1 MDENQHE
8 EKNQQE
14 DRRAVRRKRRIRN
27 QIISYI
33 VVIALLGATGA
44 GVLYGLKD
52 IAARKKVAD
61 AAKQSEQAAVDNLVK
76 DEGEIKVPESSV
88 TPVTEPTQEQKLDEM
103 INEAVIN
110 VMPLEDKVAGLF
122 IVTPESITNVSAAVM
137 AGEGTQKAL
146 SQYAVGGLI
155 YFEKNILSEDQFRE
169 MISNTQLYT
178 RYPLFL
184 AVDEEGGRVS
194 RLSNQGIGTK
204 VDAAAVIGQNGAD
217 RAYQTG
223 VTMGSN
229 LSGIGLNLNLAPVAD
244 IRIGENSYMGDRTYG
259 TDPQA
264 VGPVVAGVV
273 QGIQSQGVS
282 ACLKHFPGMGSTVQD
297 PHNEIAGTDRTEAQF
312 RAEEFPVFQTGIDS
326 GVKMV
331 MISNISAPA
340 LSGDDLPCVF
350 SEAVIG
356 ILRNEMGFEGVV
368 ISDAMNMSAV
378 SDYYDSAE
386 AAIMAIKAGCD
397 MILMPE
403 DFAEAYNGVL
413 EAVRNGTISEERIND
428 SLRRIYRIKYANKIG
443 Q

>member
-76 DEGEIKVPESSV
+76 DEGEIKVPESSA
-88 TPVTEPTQEQKLDEM
+88 TPVTESTQEQKLDEM

>member
-76 DEGEIKVPESSV
+76 DEGEIKVPESSA
-88 TPVTEPTQEQKLDEM
+88 TPVTESTQEQKLDEM

-122 IVTPESITNVSAAVM
+122 IVTPESITNVSAALM

>member
-1 MDENQHE
+1 M
-8 EKNQQE
+8 
-14 DRRAVRRKRRIRN
+14 
-27 QIISYI
+27 
-33 VVIALLGATGA
+33 
-44 GVLYGLKD
+44 LYGLKD
-52 IAARKKVAD
+52 ITARKKVAD

-76 DEGEIKVPESSV
+76 DEGEIKVPESSA
-88 TPVTEPTQEQKLDEM
+88 TPVTESTQEQKLDEM

>member
-76 DEGEIKVPESSV
+76 DEGEIKVPESSA
-88 TPVTEPTQEQKLDEM
+88 TPVTESTQEQKLDEM

-204 VDAAAVIGQNGAD
+204 VDDAAVIGQNGAD

>member
-76 DEGEIKVPESSV
+76 DEGEIKVPESSA
-88 TPVTEPTQEQKLDEM
+88 TPVTESTQEQKLDEM

-122 IVTPESITNVSAAVM
+122 IVTPESITNVSAAVI

>member
-14 DRRAVRRKRRIRN
+14 DRKAVRRKRRIRN

-52 IAARKKVAD
+52 ITARKKVAD

>member
-76 DEGEIKVPESSV
+76 DEGEIKVPESSA
-88 TPVTEPTQEQKLDEM
+88 TPVTESTQEQKLDEM

-282 ACLKHFPGMGSTVQD
+282 ACLKHFAGMGSTVQD

>member
-52 IAARKKVAD
+52 ITARKKVAD

>member
-14 DRRAVRRKRRIRN
+14 DRKAVRRKRRIRN

-217 RAYQTG
+217 QAYQTG

>member
-14 DRRAVRRKRRIRN
+14 DRKAVRRKRRIRN

>member
-14 DRRAVRRKRRIRN
+14 DRKAVRRKRRIRN

-264 VGPVVAGVV
+264 VGSVVAGVV

-386 AAIMAIKAGCD
+386 ASIMAIKAGCD

>member
-14 DRRAVRRKRRIRN
+14 DRKAVRRKRRIRN

-264 VGPVVAGVV
+264 VGSVVAGVV

>member
-14 DRRAVRRKRRIRN
+14 DRKAVRRKRRIRN

-378 SDYYDSAE
+378 SDYYDSTE

>member
-1 MDENQHE
+1 M
-8 EKNQQE
+8 
-14 DRRAVRRKRRIRN
+14 
-27 QIISYI
+27 
-33 VVIALLGATGA
+33 
-44 GVLYGLKD
+44 LYGLKD

-264 VGPVVAGVV
+264 VGSVVAGVV

-386 AAIMAIKAGCD
+386 ASIMAIKAGCD

>member
-14 DRRAVRRKRRIRN
+14 DRKAVRRKRRIRN

-76 DEGEIKVPESSV
+76 DEGEIKVPESSA
-88 TPVTEPTQEQKLDEM
+88 TPVTESTQEQKLDEM

>member
-217 RAYQTG
+217 QAYQTG

>member
-14 DRRAVRRKRRIRN
+14 DRKAVRRKRRIRN

-76 DEGEIKVPESSV
+76 DEGEIKVPESSM

-386 AAIMAIKAGCD
+386 ASIMAIKAGCD